1 MSKIP
6 NYALY
11 GTDPKPPWEDFVF
24 FERIPERSGLHN
36 FQIQPHMHDGM
47 LHLLYVRRGGGDTF
61 VDDVRWPLRQD
72 SLVIVPS
79 QCVHGF
85 RFTDDIDGPVVT
97 AAQRPIESLAA
108 ISAPYLLDSIRQP
121 AVVDTSLSP
130 RHAEALM
137 PLFEAI
143 GQESRLQAADQMA
156 CSAALM
162 LALFIQIHR
171 IRQASQHA
179 GSPGGTLSRR
189 SLQIE
194 KFRALVD
201 AHFRE
206 RPAISWYAAELG
218 LSAGQLSRL
227 CRESLG
233 MSSLDVINAHAAHA
247 AERELIYSTLTV
259 KQIASNLG
267 FADEAYF
274 GRFFRKQTNR
284 SPTEFRQMAR
294 ERLAETAQEGVVE

>member
-1 MSKIP
+1 MTRIP

-11 GTDPKPPWEDFVF
+11 GTDPKSPWEDFVF

-36 FQIQPHMHDGM
+36 FQIEPHMHDGM
-47 LHLLYVRRGGGDTF
+47 LHLLYVRKGGGDTF
-61 VDDVRWPLRQD
+61 VDDVKWPLRRD

-85 RFTDDIDGPVVT
+85 RFTSDIDGPVVT

-108 ISAPYLLDSIRQP
+108 VSAPYLLDMIRQP

-143 GQESRLQAADQMA
+143 AEEARVQAADQMA

-171 IRQASQHA
+171 IRQSSQHP
-179 GSPGGTLSRR
+179 GSAGGTLSRR
-189 SLQIE
+189 GMQIE

-206 RPAISWYAAELG
+206 RPAISWYAPALG

-233 MSSLDVINAHAAHA
+233 MSSLDVINARVTHA
-247 AERELIYSTLTV
+247 AERELIYSTLTI
-259 KQIASNLG
+259 KQIANNLG

-284 SPTEFRQMAR
+284 SPNEFRQMVR
-294 ERLAETAQEGVVE
+294 ERLAASPQML